1 MKKSVF
7 STALLSLALLVS
19 GYAQAQGIEAV
30 YNLTFDSTSGAK
42 AAMTELFEDDDVR
55 GSKATLYVHDFGV
68 PGDGSH
74 TIVADY
80 DSYAARDK
88 RSKARM
94 ESHGWA
100 KYLLATQGSELVSA
114 DLVTVVKDY
123 GKPRHTAG
131 YLVVYTMQVGDPGR
145 YAASLDKLHDAIGD
159 PGVLRLVAIRS
170 GPANVSHAVLIG
182 ADDFAAANDYLDKL
196 LTSDAYA
203 TFAKEV
209 ADMRTI
215 HNVAMYQ
222 RVGAWGY

>member
-1 MKKSVF
+1 MKKTMF
-7 STALLSLALLVS
+7 STVLLSLALLVS

-30 YNLTFDSTSGAK
+30 YSLRFDSTSAVK
-42 AAMTELFEDDDVR
+42 AAMTKLFEDEDLR
-55 GSKATLYVHDFGV
+55 GSKATLYAHDYGV
-68 PGDGSH
+68 PGEGSH

-88 RSKARM
+88 LDQSRT

-100 KYLLATQGSELVSA
+100 RYLLATQGSELVSA
-114 DLVTVVKDY
+114 DLVTVIKDY

-131 YLVVYTMQVGDPGR
+131 YLVAYTMQVGDTGR
-145 YAASLDKLHDAIGD
+145 YAAALDKLHDAIGD

-182 ADDFAAANDYLDKL
+182 ADDFTAANEYLDKL

-203 TFAKEV
+203 TFGKEV
-209 ADMRTI
+209 ADTRTI
-215 HNVAMYQ
+215 HNVAMYE